1 MKMDH
6 ELDGILAEIGREHR
20 AIAAPDRIE
29 AALCAAAR
37 RQEGAGVREMR
48 LSWAWA
54 FVLLLAVLAGSGAV
68 WQLRR
73 SHGTQDRAGG
83 PERVQAVPVR
93 PEPASAAASHD
104 AGGQARA
111 RRDARPVSGPEVRAN
126 LGARRRVAARRV
138 AAGDS
143 LQEFV
148 LLPVSEGLPPPSE
161 LSVVRTQMLGSDLR
175 QYGLEAP
182 ADAAG
187 RPLLAE
193 FVIGDDGLPR
203 AIRIVH

>member
-6 ELDGILAEIGREHR
+6 ELDKILAEIGREHR
-20 AIAAPDRIE
+20 AIAAPERIE
-29 AALCAAAR
+29 VALCEAVK
-37 RQEGAGVREMR
+37 RQEGAGVRKMR
-48 LSWAWA
+48 FAWAWA
-54 FVLLLAVLAGSGAV
+54 FVLLLAVLADSGAV
-68 WQLRR
+68 WQLRK

-83 PERVQAVPVR
+83 PKRAQAVPAR
-93 PEPASAAASHD
+93 SEPAPSAPQD
-104 AGGQARA
+104 GIQARA
-111 RRDARPVSGPEVRAN
+111 GNDAPVSARVVRAN
-126 LGARRRVAARRV
+126 LGTHRRVAARSV
-138 AAGDS
+138 APGDS

-182 ADAAG
+182 ADAVG

>member
-1 MKMDH
+1 
-6 ELDGILAEIGREHR
+6 
-20 AIAAPDRIE
+20 
-29 AALCAAAR
+29 
-37 RQEGAGVREMR
+37 V
-48 LSWAWA
+48 
-54 FVLLLAVLAGSGAV
+54 
-68 WQLRR
+68 
-73 SHGTQDRAGG
+73 
-83 PERVQAVPVR
+83 
-93 PEPASAAASHD
+93 
-104 AGGQARA
+104 
-111 RRDARPVSGPEVRAN
+111 VRAN
-126 LGARRRVAARRV
+126 LGTRRRVSARNV